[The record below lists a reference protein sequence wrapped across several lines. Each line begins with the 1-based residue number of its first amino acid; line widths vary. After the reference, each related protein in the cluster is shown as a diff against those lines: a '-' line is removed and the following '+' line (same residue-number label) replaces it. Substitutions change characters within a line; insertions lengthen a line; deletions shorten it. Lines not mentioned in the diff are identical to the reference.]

1 MLLPE
6 HLFEKYNEISNI
18 RFTYSDV
25 FGILVEGNSPISK
38 DIKEELQMVKAIVG
52 ANWGDEGKGKI
63 TDMMAKEADIIVR
76 FQGGANAGHTII
88 NDYGKF
94 ALHTLP
100 SGVFYSHTTS
110 IIGNG
115 VALNIPVLIEE
126 IQSIVNR
133 GVPKP
138 KILVSDRAQMVMS
151 YHVLFDQYE
160 EERLGGKS
168 FGSTKSGIAPFY
180 SDKYAKIGFQ
190 VSELFDEETL
200 KEKTERICEMKN
212 VMLEHLY
219 HKPLLKPEEL
229 LKELLAYKDMIAP
242 YVCDTSAYLWNAI
255 KEGKNILLEGQLGSL
270 KDPDHGIYPM
280 VTSSSTLAAYGAIG
294 AGIPPY
300 EIGKIITVC
309 KAYSSA
315 VGAGAFVS
323 EIFEEEADELRRRGG
338 DGGEFG
344 ATTGRPRRVGWFDA
358 VASKYGCRLQGTTDV
373 AFTVLDVLGYLDEI
387 PVCVGYEIDGEVTT
401 EFPPTV
407 KLEKAKPVLETLPG
421 WKCDIRGIRKY
432 EDLPENCRK
441 YIEFIEEKIGFPI
454 TMVSNGP
461 GRDDIIYR

>member
-1 MLLPE
+1 
-6 HLFEKYNEISNI
+6 
-18 RFTYSDV
+18 
-25 FGILVEGNSPISK
+25 
-38 DIKEELQMVKAIVG
+38 MVTAVVG

-63 TDMMAKEADIIVR
+63 TDMLAKEADIIIR
-76 FQGGANAGHTII
+76 FQGGANAGHTIV

-100 SGVFYSHTTS
+100 SGVFYGHTTS

-115 VALNIPVLIEE
+115 VALDIPKLFNEMK
-126 IQSIVNR
+126 SITDRN
-133 GVPKP
+133 VPAP
-138 KILVSDRAQMVMS
+138 KLLVSDRAQIVMP

-160 EERLGGKS
+160 EERLGKKS

-190 VSELFDEETL
+190 VNELFDDEHL
-200 KEKTERICEMKN
+200 KEKLKSVCETKN
-212 VMLEHLY
+212 ILLEHLY
-219 HKPLLKPEEL
+219 HKPLINPDDLY
-229 LKELLAYKDMIAP
+229 KELQEYKEMIAP
-242 YVCDTSAYLWNAI
+242 YVCDTSLFLHNAI

-294 AGIPPY
+294 AGLPPY
-300 EIGKIITVC
+300 EIKKVVTVC

-323 EIFEEEADELRRRGG
+323 EIFGEEADELRKRGG

-344 ATTGRPRRVGWFDA
+344 ATTGRPRRMGWFDC
-358 VASKYGCRLQGTTDV
+358 VASKYGCRLQGATDV

-387 PVCVGYEIDGEVTT
+387 PVCTGYEIDGEVTT
-401 EFPPTV
+401 EFPTTV
-407 KLEKAKPVLETLPG
+407 QLEKAKPVIEKLPG
-421 WKCDIRGIRKY
+421 WKCDIRGIKKY

-441 YIEFIEEKIGFPI
+441 YVEFVEKHIGFPI
-454 TMVSNGP
+454 TMISNGP
-461 GRDDIIYR
+461 GRNDIIYR